1 MERWQGFFFRA
12 LYLADA
18 CPGTQVRTPPERF
31 DAHGHEAWLA
41 NAEPGLENGSILVSG
56 LVPFV
61 YYACEGCAFRLS
73 GFEEPLD
80 PGWMPVS
87 ELPASAYDPE
97 AEPVRLWRWQG
108 AVGAAP
114 PQRSAIEVPRVEVA
128 ALFELGIG
136 HFDAGEYP
144 QARAHMAAIRERFPG
159 SARSED
165 AAYFFSVT
173 FWREQDCRAMLP
185 AFEALLRE
193 TPASPWVAAAHYH
206 IGMCLEMLGQND
218 AAREAFE
225 QARQSARAGD
235 PVAGYAGSA
244 LDKLRA
250 RAPLASLGR
259 RLSRFV
265 DGYRSAIDRALG
277 FRP

>member
-1 MERWQGFFFRA
+1 
-12 LYLADA
+12 
-18 CPGTQVRTPPERF
+18 
-31 DAHGHEAWLA
+31 
-41 NAEPGLENGSILVSG
+41 
-56 LVPFV
+56 
-61 YYACEGCAFRLS
+61 
-73 GFEEPLD
+73 
-80 PGWMPVS
+80 
-87 ELPASAYDPE
+87 
-97 AEPVRLWRWQG
+97 
-108 AVGAAP
+108 
-114 PQRSAIEVPRVEVA
+114 
-128 ALFELGIG
+128 
-136 HFDAGEYP
+136 
-144 QARAHMAAIRERFPG
+144 MAAIRERFPG